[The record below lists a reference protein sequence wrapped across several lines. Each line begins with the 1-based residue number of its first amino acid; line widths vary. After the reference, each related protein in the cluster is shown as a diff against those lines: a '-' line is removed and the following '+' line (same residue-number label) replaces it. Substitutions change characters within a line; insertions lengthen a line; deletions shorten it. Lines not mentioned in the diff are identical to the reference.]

1 MKCKITVHSWKP
13 CCQYFTV
20 NLQVNFL
27 QCMLHQNCIIL
38 IVHACPFVF
47 AACLNK
53 AIEVVTSLETLEE
66 THLFLWR
73 IGEAGG
79 FITSHC
85 CLGEIIEV
93 LRRFSS
99 MYFTF
104 LTIAFLPLFFLSTS
118 CSTLCMW
125 THPYLFPTGSYPQ
138 FLPIES
144 FPINSFTVCNAV
156 TGMRLSLKQ
165 VAMTT
170 SLVIIWLN
178 SRNM

>member
-1 MKCKITVHSWKP
+1 
-13 CCQYFTV
+13 
-20 NLQVNFL
+20 
-27 QCMLHQNCIIL
+27 MLHQNCIIL

-118 CSTLCMW
+118 CSL
-125 THPYLFPTGSYPQ
+125 PYACGPILTSSLQAVIHSSCQLNLFQLIVLLSSMQWLEWGCPWNR
-138 FLPIES
+138 LPWQQ
-144 FPINSFTVCNAV
+144 AL
-156 TGMRLSLKQ
+156 LS
-165 VAMTT
+165 
-170 SLVIIWLN
+170 SD
-178 SRNM
+178 

>member
-1 MKCKITVHSWKP
+1 
-13 CCQYFTV
+13 
-20 NLQVNFL
+20 
-27 QCMLHQNCIIL
+27 MLHHNCIIL
-38 IVHACPFVF
+38 IVHVCPFVF

-53 AIEVVTSLETLEE
+53 AILVTS
-66 THLFLWR
+66 LFLWR

-170 SLVIIWLN
+170 SLVII
-178 SRNM
+178 